1 MPPPTCMQEGR
12 CVFFLAMI
20 VVLLLPSANGD
31 HVFEHQAELRSALTV
46 DVDCLFLDNLTCEFE
61 QAQHTLDYFSADW
74 CGPCVDVD
82 YTLSELNQENL
93 SVLLH
98 PVSFEDETYSYDSIL
113 LFEETYRLLIIPSV
127 IVNGETLYTGS
138 RQTDD
143 LSVGINA
150 TESLKER
157 TNISIQNKTIMFQL
171 DDDEMIEIWYAEP
184 SFKSRSNETFFQ
196 SISSTT
202 RSTSSEIDITES
214 FQITSDGRIF
224 VYIWKEGQ
232 RNPLQIGSEASTA
245 GFEFLNIEFEQEQ
258 LSSSNNPLLIPV
270 IVGGFMFLMLYPS
283 LVLHLKTMHKGS
295 PDEEE

>member
-1 MPPPTCMQEGR
+1 MQEGR
-12 CVFFLAMI
+12 CVFYLAMI
-20 VVLLLPSANGD
+20 VVLLLPTANGD

-150 TESLKER
+150 TESLHER

-171 DDDEMIEIWYAEP
+171 DDDEMKIIIKKLW
-184 SFKSRSNETFFQ
+184 SRA
-196 SISSTT
+196 
-202 RSTSSEIDITES
+202 
-214 FQITSDGRIF
+214 DG
-224 VYIWKEGQ
+224 Q
-232 RNPLQIGSEASTA
+232 
-245 GFEFLNIEFEQEQ
+245 
-258 LSSSNNPLLIPV
+258 
-270 IVGGFMFLMLYPS
+270 VGRMLR
-283 LVLHLKTMHKGS
+283 VLR
-295 PDEEE
+295 DEEKIACEQGRFATLFREVKEAKV